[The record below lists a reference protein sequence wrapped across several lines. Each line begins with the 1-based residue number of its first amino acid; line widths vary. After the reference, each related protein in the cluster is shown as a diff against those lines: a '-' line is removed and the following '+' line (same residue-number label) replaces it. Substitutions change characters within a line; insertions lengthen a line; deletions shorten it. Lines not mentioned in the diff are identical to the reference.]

1 MSDDVLVINAG
12 SSSIKISL
20 FGLGGA
26 DGPEL
31 QLAGQVEGIGTA
43 PHAILRRVSQEVLTD
58 RSWLDR
64 DKQRDNYKIE
74 KYKVL
79 IDRSWPKGDGPCD
92 HDQTMEYIVRVLW
105 DLHPGW
111 KPAGV
116 GHRVLHGGTLYHE
129 PTIIDTIV
137 RANLEALIPLGP
149 LHQPANLEG
158 IDAAAKAFP
167 DAVQVACFDTA
178 FHQGHPWVADTYALP
193 RDLYEQGIRRYGFHG
208 LSYAYIARAMR
219 RIAPEVAR
227 GRMIVAHLGNGAS
240 MCAIRD
246 ARSIDSTMSFTA
258 LDGLAMGTRCGQIDP
273 GVLLYLLGEKGM
285 TVAELSDLLYKK
297 SGLLGVS
304 GLGSDMR
311 DLLANDSLP
320 ARQAVDYFIYRAT
333 CAAGSLAA
341 ALGGLDGVVF
351 TGGIGEN
358 SAEIRARICRGL
370 TWMGLELDEAANDAG
385 GPWIS
390 KSSSAVSAWVVP
402 TNEERMVA
410 ISVAELLR
418 ITLSDP
424 DRKEK

>member
-20 FGLGGA
+20 FGPGGA

-31 QLAGQVEGIGTA
+31 QVAGQVEGIGTA
-43 PHAILRRVSQEVLTD
+43 PHAILRHASKE
-58 RSWLDR
+58 
-64 DKQRDNYKIE
+64 
-74 KYKVL
+74 VL
-79 IDRSWPKGDGPCD
+79 IDRCWPAGDGPCD
-92 HDQTMEYIVRVLW
+92 HDQTMAFIVRVLS
-105 DLHPGW
+105 DLRAGW

-116 GHRVLHGGTLYHE
+116 GHRVVHGATRYRE
-129 PTIIDTIV
+129 PTIIGATV
-137 RANLEALIPLGP
+137 RADLEALIPLAP

-208 LSYAYIARAMR
+208 LSYAYITRAMR

-246 ARSIDSTMSFTA
+246 GRSIDSTMSFTA

-273 GVLLYLLGEKGM
+273 GVLLYLLDVKGM

-297 SGLLGVS
+297 SGLLGLS

-311 DLLANDSLP
+311 DLLASDNSH

-333 CAAGSLAA
+333 CTAGSLAA
-341 ALGGLDGVVF
+341 ALGGVDGIVF
-351 TGGIGEN
+351 TGGIGEHA
-358 SAEIRARICRGL
+358 AEIRARICRGL

-385 GPWIS
+385 GACIS
-390 KSSSAVSAWVVP
+390 KSPSAVSAWVVP
-402 TNEERMVA
+402 TNEERMIA
-410 ISVAELLR
+410 ISVAEVLR
-418 ITLSDP
+418 VTRSDT

>member
-20 FGLGGA
+20 FGPGGA

-43 PHAILRRVSQEVLTD
+43 PHAILRRASHE
-58 RSWLDR
+58 
-64 DKQRDNYKIE
+64 
-74 KYKVL
+74 VL
-79 IDRSWPKGDGPCD
+79 IDRSWPDGDGPGN
-92 HDQTMEYIVRVLW
+92 HDQTMEYIVRVLSEF
-105 DLHPGW
+105 HAGW
-111 KPAGV
+111 KPDGV
-116 GHRVLHGGTLYHE
+116 GHRVLHGGTLYRE
-129 PTIIDTIV
+129 PTIIDATV

-149 LHQPANLEG
+149 LHQPANLQG
-158 IDAAAKAFP
+158 IDAAMKAYP
-167 DAVQVACFDTA
+167 DSLQIACFDTA

-193 RDLYEQGIRRYGFHG
+193 RDLYEQGVRRYGFHS
-208 LSYAYIARAMR
+208 LSYAYIAGAMW
-219 RIAPEVAR
+219 RIAPEVAG
-227 GRMIVAHLGNGAS
+227 GRMIVAHLGNGTS
-240 MCAIRD
+240 MCAIRNG
-246 ARSIDSTMSFTA
+246 RSIDCTLGLTG
-258 LDGLAMGTRCGQIDP
+258 LDGLPMGTRCGQIDP

-297 SGLLGVS
+297 SGLLGLS

-311 DLLANDSLP
+311 DLLASPSFP

-333 CAAGSLAA
+333 CSAGSLVA
-341 ALGGLDGVVF
+341 ALDGLDGLVF

-370 TWMGLELDEAANDAG
+370 SWMGLVLDEAANDAG
-385 GPWIS
+385 GPCIS
-390 KSSSAVSAWVVP
+390 KSWSAVSAWVVP
-402 TNEERMVA
+402 TNEERMIA

-418 ITLSDP
+418 VTLTDP